1 MATQTEIIDIQV
13 NSEKAIKQLETVN
26 DTILE
31 QRDILVLLEEE
42 LLRVQAIENKT
53 SKTNLAARRVAKQN
67 VDDAKAALKDQRL
80 GLKKLNIERLNA
92 QKLVKDSNAL
102 QADQT
107 DIIQGIDKLTGGYAT
122 RIVKLKDGLFAATK
136 SAKTFIGGL
145 SGIKKAL
152 IATAL
157 GAFVVAL
164 GLVVAY
170 WEDIVALF
178 DDGSKKLQQQV
189 DLNKENLK
197 ISEQQLISL
206 TNQEKILGL
215 QGKSTVNI
223 VKEKR
228 KLLLI
233 LQEENTLLLNNLKVQ
248 LESEKAQIKE
258 ITFYEKLKIVASEAL
273 GGIGLAGIQR
283 AKALSGTE
291 EELLRLKEIEEEIQK
306 TKINGEKLEIRL
318 LQLDKQG
325 SDLRTKEISDNE
337 KLQEAADQRL
347 QNLKDRIR
355 EAEANKQDEARALE
369 LQKIKE
375 HNEALM
381 VEALANGLLSQEL
394 VNSLNET
401 FQAKKDEFALQDAEK
416 EAAIKAAKDEAQLE
430 ADLKESARKQA
441 IADQDRALEEQKIK
455 NKRMVL
461 DAISQFADAESGIEK
476 SLLIVKQ
483 GLALKETIMDLK
495 RITFKGIE
503 AVGSAGVS
511 TAQNVAESSKIGFP
525 QNIITIAGAIAQGV
539 GIIRSVKKA
548 VSKTKASAS
557 ASASASVPS
566 ISSPSAPAAAPQSPV
581 FNIVGA
587 SQTSQLANVINAQEK
602 QPLQAYVVSQDITT
616 SQSLNRAIKDTATIG

>member
-107 DIIQGIDKLTGGYAT
+107 DIIQGIDRVTGGYAT
-122 RIVKLKDGLFAATK
+122 RIVQLKDGLFAATK

-145 SGIKKAL
+145 SGVKKAL

-258 ITFYEKLKIVASEAL
+258 ITFYEKLKIIASEAL
-273 GGIGLAGIQR
+273 GGIGQAGIQR

-337 KLQEAADQRL
+337 KLQEDADQRL

-441 IADQDRALEEQKIK
+441 IADQDRALEKQKIK
-455 NKRMVL
+455 NKLMVL
-461 DAISQFADAESGIEK
+461 NAISQFADAESGIGK